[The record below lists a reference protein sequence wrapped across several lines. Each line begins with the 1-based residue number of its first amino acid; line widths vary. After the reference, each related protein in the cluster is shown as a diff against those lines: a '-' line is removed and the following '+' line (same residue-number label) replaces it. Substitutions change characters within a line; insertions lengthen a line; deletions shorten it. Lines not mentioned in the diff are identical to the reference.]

1 MALTR
6 LKNVFTSKTGRC
18 LYVNS
23 DDFDASDSF
32 DNRGNSPN
40 RPFKSIQR
48 ALIEAAR
55 FSYKSGQFNDTF
67 EAFSIVLYPGD
78 YFIDNRPGLNT
89 TGQAFIPSDIAD
101 LSASSDMSLIDD
113 SGNVNPNNILYKFN
127 SIEGGVIVPRG
138 TSIVGMDLRKTKL
151 RPLYV
156 PDPTSGSIADSAIF
170 RVTGGCYFWQ
180 FSFFDGLT
188 QGVYKDPAQPSASS
202 PPTFSH
208 HKLTCFEYA
217 DGKNIQ
223 STVNDTAGLALTTS
237 DLGLYYQKVAK
248 AWQDIP
254 DSTSV
259 FTADE
264 LQARVEENRIV
275 GPNTAGPKTVSSV
288 VTDFASTNVFTTT
301 AEVTTTDDHGFSVGT
316 PVLVEGVTGTDA
328 SRFNGSFFISAI
340 PTPTT
345 FRYTIKNPSTGA
357 PSGNPTASGATVKV
371 EVDNVDSSSPYIFNC
386 SLRSTWGMQG
396 MHADGSKATGFKSM
410 VVAQFTGVS
419 LQKDDNA
426 FIKWDGSAY
435 IAGSHTDGDSI
446 YKSDYRNFHVK
457 CSNDSVIQAVSVFA
471 VGFADHFVA
480 ESGGDQSITN
490 SNSNFGSCAL
500 RAKGFKGVPFTQ
512 DKAGTITH
520 IIPPKKLARTYSTV
534 SGTTFTLTF
543 NSKTV
548 SATNNTHGIQVGNYV
563 RFGAIDHQEA
573 YLVSAVNGSNG
584 ELTLNRGYRNLAS
597 AVSGAGQ
604 TAYKGTISEIPVG
617 YIALDVQKTQ
627 ANANSGASSVNP
639 AWAATTA
646 KSIGD
651 SVVANGNTYLCT
663 VAGSTGSTAP
673 SHTSGVAADGTVTWA
688 YTGAVDTRLYL
699 YGYTSI
705 ATKPPYKLQG
715 FSIGARKQDVLYVS
729 LIEGSVQQT
738 YAALISP
745 DGTTSPA
752 DSKYTDITVLG
763 YTPGDTNHPLQ
774 YDSYHQNW
782 YLRVTAAT
790 SGDASVNGTTGYVGI
805 HHHLSTELFYE
816 NSLFTGSSYTQRIA
830 DNRSSRDRTYRVR
843 YTVDEQS
850 ALSREP
856 INGYVIQVRNATA
869 TTLYSNVYYIYD
881 IETAQELKK
890 SQQPGIYYMTVIKGS
905 ISPTN
910 GNLTSFSFSQNINNL
925 YPVLDKDNP
934 TEDPNEATSVASNTI
949 VGLVET
955 TNGSAVEDLSL
966 SITKEAIGDYI
977 IESRN
982 QYTNASTSDSAVDG
996 FITLEAREGEAN
1008 EVDKDLR
1015 MIKVNNNNPLGT
1027 ATELRRPSILRSGNH
1042 TFEYVGFGPGNY
1054 STGLPSVQN
1063 RVLTDAETLL
1073 AQSQKEDGGI
1083 AFYSGLNSNGDLF
1096 IGNTR
1101 ISAVT
1106 GDEVSLDTPSL
1117 SIVGETANLRPVFDE
1132 IIIRDRIQVDNTTLR
1147 SLFKGAVDVNEDIV
1161 VTKGLEAADITIK
1174 GNSTNNQA
1182 NKKFDVVQTSSGTP
1196 PTSGSNAPTNA
1207 GDIALKGQI
1216 TDGESLGY
1224 YWTGAAWSKFGL
1236 TDTGNLK
1243 ITGGSASGNTWNDAT
1258 GDLQLKN
1265 GLGLDIQSTGT
1276 LNVASGNSTLGGN
1289 LTVTGTSEFNG
1300 TVDVDANFAVRSGT
1314 TDKFTVASSTGNVQT
1329 DGNLQVDGNTT
1340 IGSDANDTVTF
1351 NARVDQDLDPTGNGA
1366 KDLGQSDR
1374 KWKDLYLSGTATA
1387 TTFSGNVSAGSGTST
1402 FNNVTVNGT
1411 LSATLTGSIS
1421 GNAGSATQLE
1431 TARNIGGVSF
1441 NGTANIDLP
1450 GVNTG
1455 GNQNTSG
1462 TAAKATDININE
1474 TANNQNYQVTFSEAG
1489 AVTSQSGNHYRQLI
1503 DNDNG
1508 HFLYNPSTY
1517 SLSGLNQITASNLQA
1532 STFGN
1537 DQQNA
1542 YGARTVS
1549 TGNPNGGSNGDIWY
1563 KY

>member
-67 EAFSIVLYPGD
+67 ESFSIVLYPGD
-78 YFIDNRPGLNT
+78 YVIDNRPGTNT
-89 TGQAFIPSDIAD
+89 SGQAFISNDIAE
-101 LSASSDMSLIDD
+101 LSSASDVTLVDD
-113 SGNVNPNNILYKFN
+113 SGNINPNNVLYKFN
-127 SIEGGVIVPRG
+127 SVEGGVIVPRG

-156 PDPTSGSIADSAIF
+156 PDPTSGSIPSSAVF

-180 FSFFDGLT
+180 FSFFDGIS

-202 PPTFSH
+202 PPTYSH

-217 DGKNIQ
+217 DGKNIL
-223 STVNDTAGLALTTS
+223 SSVNDTSGNALSVS
-237 DLGLYYQKVAK
+237 DLQLYYQKVAK

-259 FTADE
+259 ISADE

-275 GPNTAGPKTVSSV
+275 GPNTAGPKTISSI
-288 VTDFASTNVFTTT
+288 VTDYVSTNVFTTT
-301 AEVTTTDDHGFSVGT
+301 AEVTTTDAHGFSVGT

-328 SRFNGSFFISAI
+328 TRFNGSFFISAI

-357 PSGNPTASGATVKV
+357 PSGNPTASGSTVKV
-371 EVDNVDSSSPYIFNC
+371 EVDNVDSSSPYIFNI

-446 YKSDYRNFHVK
+446 YKADYRNFHVK

-500 RAKGFKGVPFTQ
+500 RAKGFKTAPFTQ

-520 IIPPKKLARTYSTV
+520 IIPPQKLARTYAAV
-534 SGTTFTLTF
+534 NGTTFTLTF
-543 NSKTV
+543 NNNLV
-548 SATNNTHGIQVGNYV
+548 PATNNTHGIEANDYV
-563 RFGAIDHQEA
+563 RFGSGDHPES
-573 YLVSAVNGSNG
+573 YLVTAVNGSTG
-584 ELTLNRGYRNLAS
+584 ELTLNRGYRNLSS
-597 AVSGAGQ
+597 AVSGAAQ

-617 YIALDVQKTQ
+617 YVALDVQKIQ
-627 ANANSGASSVNP
+627 DNASQGNQSWAINQSGISV
-639 AWAATTA
+639 
-646 KSIGD
+646 GD
-651 SVVANGNTYLCT
+651 SRINGGNAYLAT
-663 VAGSTGSTAP
+663 AVAGSGSTAGAGGGP
-673 SHTSGVAADGTVTWA
+673 VHTSGTAVDNEITWA
-688 YTGAVDTRLYL
+688 YIGAVNTRLYL

-715 FSIGARKQDVLYVS
+715 FSIGARKQDKIYVS
-729 LIEGSVQQT
+729 LIDGSVQST
-738 YAALISP
+738 YSALITP
-745 DGTTSPA
+745 DGTASPA
-752 DSKYTDITVLG
+752 DSKYTDVTVQG
-763 YTPGDTNHPLQ
+763 FTPGDTNHPLQ
-774 YDSYHQNW
+774 FDTYHGNW

-790 SGDASVNGTTGYVGI
+790 SGDSTTNATTGYKGI
-805 HHHLSTELFYE
+805 HYHLGNESFYA

-843 YTVDEQS
+843 YTVDNGTE
-850 ALSREP
+850 LSREP
-856 INGYVIQVRNATA
+856 INGYVIQPRNVPTGQS
-869 TTLYSNVYYIYD
+869 YGDVYYIYD
-881 IETAQELKK
+881 IQVQQELKK
-890 SQQPGIYYMTVIKGS
+890 SVQDGIYYMTVLKGS

-910 GNLTSFSFSQNINNL
+910 GNLSAFSFAQNINNL
-925 YPVLDKDNP
+925 YPTLDKDNP
-934 TEDPNEATSVASNTI
+934 TEDPGEATSIASNTT

-955 TNGSAVEDLSL
+955 TNAATPGVVDLSL
-966 SITKEAIGDYI
+966 SITKEAMGDWI
-977 IESRN
+977 LETRN
-982 QYTNASTSDSAVDG
+982 NYTNASGVPSSTEG
-996 FITLEAREGEAN
+996 YITLEARDGDAN
-1008 EVDKDLR
+1008 EVDLSLR
-1015 MIKVNNNNPLGT
+1015 MVPVNSTGGT

-1106 GDEVSLDTPSL
+1106 GEEASLDTPSL

-1132 IIIRDRIQVDNTTLR
+1132 IIVRDKITVENTQLT
-1147 SLFKGAVDVNEDIV
+1147 SVFKGSIEVNEELTVTKTAECADLIIKGEAANNEATKKFNV
-1161 VTKGLEAADITIK
+1161 VTTTPGTSAAANTGDITFL
-1174 GNSTNNQA
+1174 GNFTN
-1182 NKKFDVVQTSSGTP
+1182 
-1196 PTSGSNAPTNA
+1196 
-1207 GDIALKGQI
+1207 
-1216 TDGESLGY
+1216 GENLGF
-1224 YWTGAAWSKFGL
+1224 YWTGAAWAKFGL

-1243 ITGGSASGNTWNDAT
+1243 ITGGSASGSTWTDGA

-1276 LNVASGNSTLGGN
+1276 LNVNSGATTLGGN
-1289 LTVTGTSEFNG
+1289 LTVTGITSLSGNTNIQADLSVGAGGGVNFSVGGSTGNIATNG
-1300 TVDVDANFAVRSGT
+1300 SLTVSGNTDIGSNSADTLTISAHVDSDIVPSGT
-1314 TDKFTVASSTGNVQT
+1314 T
-1329 DGNLQVDGNTT
+1329 
-1340 IGSDANDTVTF
+1340 
-1351 NARVDQDLDPTGNGA
+1351 R
-1366 KDLGQSDR
+1366 DLGGSSNNWR
-1374 KWKDLYLSGTATA
+1374 NGFFSNTVSA
-1387 TTFSGNVSAGSGTST
+1387 TTFSGGLSGNVTASTGTSS
-1402 FNNVTVNGT
+1402 FNNVTINGT
-1411 LSATLTGSIS
+1411 LTATSLTG
-1421 GNAGSATQLE
+1421 NADTATALE

-1441 NGTANIDLP
+1441 NGTADIDLP
-1450 GVNTG
+1450 GVNTA

-1462 TAAKATDININE
+1462 NAATATQLRVTDDDTN
-1474 TANNQNYQVTFSEAG
+1474 TSYQVLFSSAG
-1489 AVTSQSGNHYRQLI
+1489 GSGT
-1503 DNDNG
+1503 DVDVKTDPG
-1508 HFLYNPSTY
+1508 SLYYVPQQNKLGVVEIVCSTIGA
-1517 SLSGLNQITASNLQA
+1517 SGLCTFGTAS
-1532 STFGN
+1532 
-1537 DQQNA
+1537 QNA

-1549 TGNPNGGSNGDIWY
+1549 TGNPTGGNNGDIWY

>member
-67 EAFSIVLYPGD
+67 ESFSIVLYPGD
-78 YFIDNRPGLNT
+78 YVIDNRPGTNT
-89 TGQAFIPSDIAD
+89 SGQAFISNDIAE
-101 LSASSDMSLIDD
+101 LSSSSDVTLVDD
-113 SGNVNPNNILYKFN
+113 SGNVNPNNVLYKFN
-127 SIEGGVIVPRG
+127 SVEGGVIVPRG

-156 PDPTSGSIADSAIF
+156 PDPTSGSIPSSAVF

-180 FSFFDGLT
+180 FSFFDGIS

-202 PPTFSH
+202 PPTYSH

-217 DGKNIQ
+217 DGKNILS
-223 STVNDTAGLALTTS
+223 STNGTDGNALSVS
-237 DLGLYYQKVAK
+237 DLQLYYQKVAK

-259 FTADE
+259 ISADE

-275 GPNTAGPKTVSSV
+275 GPNTAGPKTISSI
-288 VTDFASTNVFTTT
+288 VTDYISTNVFTTT
-301 AEVTTTDDHGFSVGT
+301 AEVTTTDAHGFSVGT

-328 SRFNGSFFISAI
+328 TRFNGSFFISAI

-345 FRYTIKNPSTGA
+345 FRYTIKNPTTGA
-357 PSGNPTASGATVKV
+357 PSGNPTASGSTVKV
-371 EVDNVDSSSPYIFNC
+371 EVDNVDSSSPYIFNI

-446 YKSDYRNFHVK
+446 YKADYRNFHVK

-500 RAKGFKGVPFTQ
+500 RAKGFKTAPFTQ

-520 IIPPKKLARTYSTV
+520 IIPPQKLSRTYAVV

-543 NSKTV
+543 NNSLV
-548 SATNNTHGIQVGNYV
+548 QATNNTHGIEVNDYV
-563 RFGAIDHQEA
+563 RFGSGDHPES
-573 YLVSAVNGSNG
+573 YLVTAVNGSTG
-584 ELTLNRGYRNLAS
+584 ELTLNRGYRNLSS
-597 AVSGAGQ
+597 AVSGAAQ
-604 TAYKGTISEIPVG
+604 SAYKGTISEIPVG
-617 YIALDVQKTQ
+617 YVALDVQKIQ
-627 ANANSGASSVNP
+627 DNASQGNQSWAINQSGITV
-639 AWAATTA
+639 
-646 KSIGD
+646 GD
-651 SVVANGNTYLCT
+651 SRINGGNAYLAT
-663 VAGSTGSTAP
+663 SVAGSGSTAGAGGGP
-673 SHTSGVAADGTVTWA
+673 VHTSGVVVDNEVTWA
-688 YTGAVDTRLYL
+688 YIGAVNTRLYL
-699 YGYTSI
+699 YGYTSV

-715 FSIGARKQDVLYVS
+715 FSIGARKQDKIYVS
-729 LIEGSVQQT
+729 LIDGSTQAT
-738 YAALISP
+738 YSALITP
-745 DGTTSPA
+745 DGTASPA
-752 DSKYTDITVLG
+752 DSKYTDVTVQG
-763 YTPGDTNHPLQ
+763 FTPGDTNHPLQ
-774 YDSYHQNW
+774 FDTYHGNW

-790 SGDASVNGTTGYVGI
+790 SGDSTTNATTGYKGI
-805 HHHLSTELFYE
+805 HYHLGNESFYA

-843 YTVDEQS
+843 YTVDNGTE
-850 ALSREP
+850 LSREP
-856 INGYVIQVRNATA
+856 INGYVIQPRNVPTGQS
-869 TTLYSNVYYIYD
+869 YGDVYYIYD
-881 IETAQELKK
+881 IQVQQELKK
-890 SQQPGIYYMTVIKGS
+890 SVQDGIYYMTVLKGS

-910 GNLTSFSFSQNINNL
+910 GNLSAFSFAQNINNL
-925 YPVLDKDNP
+925 YPTLDKDNP
-934 TEDPNEATSVASNTI
+934 TEDPGEATSIASNTT

-955 TNGSAVEDLSL
+955 TNAATPGVVDLSL
-966 SITKEAIGDYI
+966 SITKEAMGDWI
-977 IESRN
+977 LETRN
-982 QYTNASTSDSAVDG
+982 NYTNASGVPSSTEG
-996 FITLEAREGEAN
+996 YITLEARDGDAN
-1008 EVDKDLR
+1008 EVDLSLR
-1015 MIKVNNNNPLGT
+1015 MVPVNSTGGT

-1106 GDEVSLDTPSL
+1106 GEEASLDTPSL

-1132 IIIRDRIQVDNTTLR
+1132 IIVRDKITVENTQLT
-1147 SLFKGAVDVNEDIV
+1147 SVFKGSIEVNEELTVTKTAECADLIIKGEASNNEATKKFNV
-1161 VTKGLEAADITIK
+1161 VTTTPGTSAAANTGDITFL
-1174 GNSTNNQA
+1174 GNFTN
-1182 NKKFDVVQTSSGTP
+1182 
-1196 PTSGSNAPTNA
+1196 
-1207 GDIALKGQI
+1207 
-1216 TDGESLGY
+1216 GENLGF
-1224 YWTGAAWSKFGL
+1224 YWTGAAWAKFGL

-1243 ITGGSASGNTWNDAT
+1243 ITGGSASGSVWTDGA

-1276 LNVASGNSTLGGN
+1276 LNVNSGATTLGGN
-1289 LTVTGTSEFNG
+1289 LTVTGITSLNG
-1300 TVDVDANFAVRSGT
+1300 NTNIQADLSVGSGGGVNFSVGG
-1314 TDKFTVASSTGNVQT
+1314 STGNVATNGSLTVSGDT
-1329 DGNLQVDGNTT
+1329 D
-1340 IGSDANDTVTF
+1340 IGSNTADTLTIS
-1351 NARVDQDLDPTGNGA
+1351 ALVD
-1366 KDLGQSDR
+1366 SDIVP
-1374 KWKDLYLSGTATA
+1374 SGTTRDIGGSSNNWRDGYFSGTITA
-1387 TTFSGNVSAGSGTST
+1387 GTFSGGLSGNVTAGSGTST
-1402 FNNVTVNGT
+1402 FNNATINGT
-1411 LSATLTGSIS
+1411 LTATNLTG
-1421 GNAGSATQLE
+1421 NADTATTLA
-1431 TARNIGGVSF
+1431 TPRNIGGVSF
-1441 NGTANIDLP
+1441 NGSADIDLP
-1450 GVNTG
+1450 GVNTA

-1462 TAAKATDININE
+1462 NAATATQVRVTDDDTNTSYALVFSAAGGSGTDRDLKTDPNSAYYIPQ
-1474 TANNQNYQVTFSEAG
+1474 QNKLGAG
-1489 AVTSQSGNHYRQLI
+1489 EIVTSVIGAAGI
-1503 DNDNG
+1503 TTFG
-1508 HFLYNPSTY
+1508 
-1517 SLSGLNQITASNLQA
+1517 TAS
-1532 STFGN
+1532 
-1537 DQQNA
+1537 QNA

-1549 TGNPNGGSNGDIWY
+1549 TNDPTGGSDGDIWY